1 MSNMPNE
8 FQAHSSAKNKPRI
21 RYGCGAAPKSAMK
34 SDDMEAPP
42 RIELGNKGFADL
54 CLTAW
59 LWCHCFSD
67 FSIIPEKAASVKT
80 FLERSDFFPEKICF
94 SCCVDIHML
103 CALLLSLFTK
113 IGVDNAHFIMYNKS
127 ISFIHLRKTK
137 CLPHQQRSFFALRI
151 RRHQKGWEF
160 FLRKQTFTNKIVR
173 LAGRVLCTQLA
184 SILTY
189 FVLVL
194 VVMSF
199 WDDPSKDMTPIYLL
213 ATAGSQISVLCLIYK
228 PIWLLGEDHATDLRI
243 GKTRRCPAAGLIIG
257 LCGVSP
263 AIIAWLA
270 NLILSFSHSSS
281 SIADSVLGYMLYVWA
296 PYFNMIPHGAWYS
309 PLLFLPALVPV
320 PILSHIAFY
329 RGMRGLTLKKS
340 IQEWKQRKTSTV

>member
-1 MSNMPNE
+1 MSSMPNE

-59 LWCHCFSD
+59 LWCHCFND

-127 ISFIHLRKTK
+127 VIFIHLRKTK

-160 FLRKQTFTNKIVR
+160 F
-173 LAGRVLCTQLA
+173 
-184 SILTY
+184 
-189 FVLVL
+189 
-194 VVMSF
+194 
-199 WDDPSKDMTPIYLL
+199 
-213 ATAGSQISVLCLIYK
+213 
-228 PIWLLGEDHATDLRI
+228 
-243 GKTRRCPAAGLIIG
+243 
-257 LCGVSP
+257 
-263 AIIAWLA
+263 
-270 NLILSFSHSSS
+270 
-281 SIADSVLGYMLYVWA
+281 
-296 PYFNMIPHGAWYS
+296 
-309 PLLFLPALVPV
+309 
-320 PILSHIAFY
+320 
-329 RGMRGLTLKKS
+329 
-340 IQEWKQRKTSTV
+340 